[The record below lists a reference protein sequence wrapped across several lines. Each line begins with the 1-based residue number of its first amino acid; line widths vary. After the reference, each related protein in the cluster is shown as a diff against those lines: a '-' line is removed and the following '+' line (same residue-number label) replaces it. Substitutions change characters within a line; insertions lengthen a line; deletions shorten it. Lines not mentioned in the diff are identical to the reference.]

1 MARTTHRDRARKSR
15 VREREQRQMAM
26 RLRKLNDITAAQ
38 LATLQK
44 IKAAEATAKPV
55 KATSVADWKDLR
67 DMGAVRE
74 QDGVLVLTSLGAQV
88 ATENK

>member
-15 VREREQRQMAM
+15 VREHEKRLMDQRM
-26 RLRKLNDITAAQ
+26 RKLENITEAQ
-38 LATLQK
+38 LASLKK
-44 IKAAEATAKPV
+44 IKASEASQKPV
-55 KATSVADWKDLR
+55 KATSVADWRDLK

-88 ATENK
+88 ATQNE